1 MKRGKTL
8 LILCAILVIAIVAI
22 IVEKAVKQHIDTV
35 NTIDEE
41 VFTINED
48 DLTQVAIEYN
58 DDSVTLVQ
66 NDSTWQISD
75 DTDFPVDQDYVADML
90 SYFESVHASFIIDD
104 VENYAQYGLDSPEA
118 TITFTTADGD
128 SVITFGDFSTIDEK
142 RYICVDKKSV
152 YLIDDDILQY
162 VSASQDDFLDRD
174 EINDYSQITSVVV
187 SGDGEANVVYDPDG
201 EYTYTDDYDFYY
213 VDGDDYS
220 PVSESKVTSFVEKLS
235 SMDLTEYETY
245 KATDDDLAEYGLDNP
260 TLTVT
265 ITGEIPADDSEED
278 SDDAA
283 VESQTQSIYF
293 AKADDADT
301 AYLYFEGSTIVYAIT
316 ADDYDDIADVSYS
329 TLRPSEVVSIDWTN
343 VAQLSVDIDDET
355 YIVNVEYDED
365 DGNTYTVDDETV
377 DFVTATSLID
387 SLSLTEVGDDYS
399 KGTEELAF
407 AITLNDEDATVVNV
421 VLYQYDGD
429 SCVVAV
435 DGKTV
440 GLCSRTS
447 MSSLREEITSSILN
461 KGKEVEETEEDS
473 TTDDDLT
480 TDYNY

>member
-8 LILCAILVIAIVAI
+8 LILCAVLVIAIVAI

-48 DLTQVAIEYN
+48 DLTQVEVEYN
-58 DDSVTLVQ
+58 DKTVTLVQ
-66 NDSTWQISD
+66 SDSTWQISD
-75 DTDFPVDQDYVADML
+75 DADFPVDQDYVADML

-118 TITFTTADGD
+118 TITFSTADGD

-152 YLIDDDILQY
+152 YLIDEDILQY

-174 EINDYSQITSVVV
+174 EVYDFSQVTSVVA

-201 EYTYTDDYDFYY
+201 DYTYTDDYDFYY
-213 VDGDDYS
+213 VDGDNYS

-265 ITGEIPADDSEED
+265 ITGEIPADDSDED
-278 SDDAA
+278 DDDAA
-283 VESQTQSIYF
+283 VEAQTQ
-293 AKADDADT
+293 
-301 AYLYFEGSTIVYAIT
+301 TI
-316 ADDYDDIADVSYS
+316 
-329 TLRPSEVVSIDWTN
+329 
-343 VAQLSVDIDDET
+343 
-355 YIVNVEYDED
+355 
-365 DGNTYTVDDETV
+365 
-377 DFVTATSLID
+377 
-387 SLSLTEVGDDYS
+387 
-399 KGTEELAF
+399 
-407 AITLNDEDATVVNV
+407 
-421 VLYQYDGD
+421 
-429 SCVVAV
+429 
-435 DGKTV
+435 
-440 GLCSRTS
+440 
-447 MSSLREEITSSILN
+447 
-461 KGKEVEETEEDS
+461 
-473 TTDDDLT
+473 
-480 TDYNY
+480 